1 MDKSKIGD
9 KEEKDKSL
17 RGPSD
22 EKDLRL
28 SYSTGQISTAFTRSL
43 SSDSQLP
50 GAYAIPGPQL
60 LRQERISFP
69 DALDREQEPH
79 ILIEARVVDEE
90 QPSLIF
96 EAFLLRKRKNWKWIV
111 TVCCLLFLLTAA
123 VATMFVQESNRK
135 KSPEATLTIQT
146 NDQPE
151 QEKAQSNIMI
161 PSVAPIDTTSDPT
174 FPTTSTQTT
183 NIPSIY
189 KDMVQSQ
196 FPTLS
201 TEQEKAQPTASPKP
215 IPTAKP
221 LERLPETPSYS
232 PSYKES
238 KAPIVLNSQGP
249 SVQSTSFHLSSEPS
263 STNSLYPSV
272 AAPTISSSTSLS
284 FRPSFMTNIHIPIW
298 KEVGESII
306 SEDEGDALGRSI
318 AMSEDGKIL
327 AIGISLYDLDAQQD
341 TGKVRVFKLGKDNS
355 WKQIGQEIIGVAAGD
370 QAGRSVDL
378 SSDGSIVA
386 VGSKGMVQVFV
397 YDRDYNFW
405 SPLRRKLTAGGSDI
419 FFGSSISVS
428 NDGMFLMVAADVDD
442 GGGKATGKVQIF
454 KYDTLFRKWNKQTL
468 RRDIPVEVICLNGAG
483 DFAALGVPHITATDV
498 TNAGFVEV
506 YKRTTINTILASY
519 SWNLLGD
526 TLRMDEDGFG
536 FSTDLSED
544 GMTLAVSS
552 KCGVHLYQFDTKNW
566 KWVKSNAQFQL
577 ELEDTTDISNEIRV
591 SLSPNGRTLA
601 VSEAS
606 SSSSGAVQVYEF
618 NEDDNQWLKVG
629 HVIKNSDTK
638 PCPASSIS
646 LENDTQLAIGFVH
659 CGYEEELNLGK
670 VKVYEWR

>member
-1 MDKSKIGD
+1 M
-9 KEEKDKSL
+9 
-17 RGPSD
+17 
-22 EKDLRL
+22 
-28 SYSTGQISTAFTRSL
+28 
-43 SSDSQLP
+43 
-50 GAYAIPGPQL
+50 
-60 LRQERISFP
+60 
-69 DALDREQEPH
+69 
-79 ILIEARVVDEE
+79 
-90 QPSLIF
+90 
-96 EAFLLRKRKNWKWIV
+96 
-111 TVCCLLFLLTAA
+111 
-123 VATMFVQESNRK
+123 
-135 KSPEATLTIQT
+135 
-146 NDQPE
+146 
-151 QEKAQSNIMI
+151 
-161 PSVAPIDTTSDPT
+161 
-174 FPTTSTQTT
+174 
-183 NIPSIY
+183 
-189 KDMVQSQ
+189 
-196 FPTLS
+196 
-201 TEQEKAQPTASPKP
+201 
-215 IPTAKP
+215 
-221 LERLPETPSYS
+221 
-232 PSYKES
+232 
-238 KAPIVLNSQGP
+238 
-249 SVQSTSFHLSSEPS
+249 
-263 STNSLYPSV
+263 
-272 AAPTISSSTSLS
+272 
-284 FRPSFMTNIHIPIW
+284 
-298 KEVGESII
+298 GESII